1 MSEKDD
7 FLDADCWLPVSG
19 CNPFSSHD
27 LHLQLTASEHGQYH
41 EQGHVLSDLRD
52 DRRVKLNMREATN
65 VYNNIGHSR
74 V

>member
-19 CNPFSSHD
+19 CSPFSSHD
-27 LHLQLTASEHGQYH
+27 LHLQLTASEHGQCREH
-41 EQGHVLSDLRD
+41 GHVLSDLRD
-52 DRRVKLNMREATN
+52 DKRAKLNIREATN
-65 VYNNIGHSR
+65 AFNNIGHAG